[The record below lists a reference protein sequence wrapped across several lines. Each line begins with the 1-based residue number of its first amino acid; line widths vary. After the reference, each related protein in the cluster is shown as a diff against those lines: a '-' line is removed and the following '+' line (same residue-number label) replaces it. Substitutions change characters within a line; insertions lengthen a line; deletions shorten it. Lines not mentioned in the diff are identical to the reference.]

1 MEANTCP
8 YLGLINDPNT
18 STTFPDTAN
27 ACHQAKPPA
36 LVKLDYQS
44 STCLQD
50 AHRECPGY
58 IHTWQDG
65 FPKSLLR
72 PKPIFN
78 LVSIERFAWILVAI
92 PVILFLWA
100 GFTGRLLF
108 LSLDFRP
115 KSASTPTSRPFFTRT
130 PTKTFTFTVTLT
142 ATESPLPQTETPTP
156 TQTRTRTA
164 TLTRSGTPTAT
175 QSFWILPTNTPISTD
190 PPSQPPTQTTAPTR
204 PPAPTQPPP
213 TSAPPTEPPPP
224 STPTPDM
231 RPSNTPSP

>member
-18 STTFPDTAN
+18 STTFPDAAN

-50 AHRECPGY
+50 AHRGCPGY
-58 IHTWQDG
+58 THTWLDG

-72 PKPIFN
+72 SKPIFN
-78 LVSIERFAWILVAI
+78 LASIEQLTWILVAI
-92 PVILFLWA
+92 PVVLFIWA

-115 KSASTPTSRPFFTRT
+115 KSASTPTSLPFFTRT
-130 PTKTFTFTVTLT
+130 PTETFTFTMTLT
-142 ATESPLPQTETPTP
+142 ATETPLPQTETSTP
-156 TQTRTRTA
+156 TQTQTRTA
-164 TLTRSGTPTAT
+164 TVPRSSTPTVT
-175 QSFWILPTNTPISTD
+175 QSFLILPTNTPIATD
-190 PPSQPPTQTTAPTR
+190 PPSQPPTQPPAPTR
-204 PPAPTQPPP
+204 PPTQPPAPTQPPP
-213 TSAPPTEPPPP
+213 PTNTPTPD
-224 STPTPDM
+224 TPTPDM
-231 RPSNTPSP
+231 RPSNTP

>member
-18 STTFPDTAN
+18 STTFPDAAN

-50 AHRECPGY
+50 EHQECPGY
-58 IHTWQDG
+58 IHAWPDG

-72 PKPIFN
+72 PKPIFT
-78 LVSIERFAWILVAI
+78 LVPIERLSWILVAI
-92 PVILFLWA
+92 PVMLFLWA
-100 GFTGRLLF
+100 GFTGRLSF

-115 KSASTPTSRPFFTRT
+115 KTANTPTSLPFFTRT
-130 PTKTFTFTVTLT
+130 PTETLTFTLTLT
-142 ATESPLPQTETPTP
+142 ATETPLPQTETATP
-156 TQTRTRTA
+156 THTPTRTPTV
-164 TLTRSGTPTAT
+164 TRSPTST
-175 QSFWILPTNTPISTD
+175 VDQSFWILPTNTPVSSD
-190 PPSQPPTQTTAPTR
+190 PTSR
-204 PPAPTQPPP
+204 PPAPTQPP

-224 STPTPDM
+224 TSTRPPDV
-231 RPSNTPSP
+231 RPSNTPSPRP